1 MDMSLEAR
9 AALYKAERDT
19 LKEDYAKLQK
29 KYNESKKRA
38 LDIAESIRDI
48 AMYVEK
54 PDLVGFT
61 LAYAYQDLYECFGE
75 DFHK

>member
-9 AALYKAERDT
+9 AALYKAERDA

-48 AMYVEK
+48 AMYVEE
-54 PDLVGFT
+54 PDLVGLT